1 MHEIGR
7 SWQAALFGEEC
18 NTLTPPQIASDGADN
33 ESTTVA
39 VCDLRDSRVRLAILQ
54 QKGSGSHRAT
64 RAGASRL
71 QGKRKSREPGSP
83 LSHSPAAGRRQQL
96 ILRNCRTIES
106 SIACC

>member
-1 MHEIGR
+1 MQPENGGNNAGREASRRTLSRKDRIHEIGR

-18 NTLTPPQIASDGADN
+18 NTLTQPQIASDGADN

-71 QGKRKSREPGSP
+71 QGKRKS
-83 LSHSPAAGRRQQL
+83 
-96 ILRNCRTIES
+96 
-106 SIACC
+106 